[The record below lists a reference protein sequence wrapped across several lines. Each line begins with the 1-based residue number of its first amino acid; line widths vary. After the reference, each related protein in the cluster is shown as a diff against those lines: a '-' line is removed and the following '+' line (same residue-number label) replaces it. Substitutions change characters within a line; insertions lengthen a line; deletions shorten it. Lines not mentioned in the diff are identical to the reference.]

1 MEKKARAQWGSK
13 LGFIL
18 AAAGSAVGLGNIW
31 KFPGKAFAGG
41 GGAYLVIYLL
51 IVILIGLPVMLT
63 EISLGRHTQ
72 KNTLGTFRML
82 NRKFSWVGWFGV
94 ITGAVI
100 LCYYFHV
107 GGWVLSYVFTYI
119 TESGNV
125 MADGLSYFYRF
136 LGYDPAVEA
145 TFFPLRAI
153 IFAALF
159 VLANTII
166 IIRGVEK
173 GIEKFNKWAMPAL
186 FVILIILLIRAITLP
201 GAKEGLS
208 YMMSFDW
215 SKVNS
220 GTFISAL
227 GQAFFSLSLGM
238 AIMITYG
245 SYLSKKEDIAKSSLI
260 ICGLDTLVAFLA
272 GFIIV
277 PAVFAT
283 LGAEGVGKGGGF
295 AFASLAGVFQAMP
308 LSALWGVLFYILLL
322 FAAVSS
328 AISIE
333 EGTVA
338 FIVEE
343 FNTDRKKT
351 TIMVSLVCFAIG
363 VLYTLSQAS
372 YNITLPWIDFTGISK
387 PILGDWLE
395 FWTDRILLPVAALG
409 ECIFV
414 GWIWRPEKIREEV
427 TLNGSGFGW
436 FKLYSFLIKFIC
448 PAAIATILVYS
459 LATGTT
465 VS

>member
-72 KNTLGTFRML
+72 KNTIGTFRML

-136 LGYDPAVEA
+136 LGYDPAAEA

-436 FKLYSFLIKFIC
+436 FKLYSFPIKFIC